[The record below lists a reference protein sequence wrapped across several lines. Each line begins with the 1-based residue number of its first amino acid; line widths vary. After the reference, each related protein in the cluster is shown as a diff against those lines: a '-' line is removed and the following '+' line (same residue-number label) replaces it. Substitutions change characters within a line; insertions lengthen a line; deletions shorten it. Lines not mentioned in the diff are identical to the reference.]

1 MGQIIERD
9 GKQYVF
15 PDSFTPAQI
24 EAEINKT
31 TITTSAQTNN
41 TTTTQTP
48 KPEDDKRG
56 FLTDIPLQV
65 IGGIRDGVQSGI
77 NLVESLN
84 ENTNM
89 GGLVFG
95 ENARNGVVDWLTTEQ
110 MKEKNLRFIGSGE
123 IGVKDAVKLPEVDK
137 ADTIAGSLTRG
148 ISQFVTGWYTVKPLK
163 LFSAGTRLG
172 KFAGSTAQG
181 AAADIIAFDEDTG
194 RAVDTIVDVFPSLQ
208 NPVFEYLSSEGKNET
223 WYEARL
229 KNALEGGIFGTV
241 IEGAV
246 LGAKYAPDVLK
257 SSKDQVVDF
266 VKYIKIRRKELAGE
280 AVDVN
285 KLKELEESLINSVE
299 NQITPTGK
307 ASTKKLV
314 EKIVD
319 EASTTKVGE
328 VFEDIKLKTNSDE
341 LNNKIVN
348 SFDEFINSARDP
360 NTKTLD
366 WRKLSESLDFKLSPR
381 AYADTDFG
389 IIVLDAIQKVVR
401 SEKKFD
407 VITDKII
414 ELQANKAG
422 GDIIQTTKM
431 LGQLGDKLESGLKYM
446 WASQAIQQNI
456 ADALYKMAKSIANNE
471 KIYTESDAK
480 LTTALLMRLSRF
492 DEKVT
497 SNLGR
502 GLRLRG
508 VLKDSNVD
516 LSKDSII
523 NLVRN
528 FDNYKGN
535 FNEFLNSVALV
546 KDKNALIKVT
556 DFIVNNKFWNV
567 ANEVWMIANLSVP
580 KTHFINTLSTGL
592 NLFMKPI
599 DLIVGSKLTWGLDPA
614 TAKAVKSQLDT
625 GLSLLAGYKN
635 YLADGLRFAKKAFAE
650 EDSVLFGGSTK
661 FDTSTK
667 ALGTSEYAKLARVPL
682 RALTATDE
690 FFKQVAYRARLTE
703 IAVKEA
709 KEAGVSTTK
718 IVGKL
723 PNGKEISE
731 FEQYVATRIR
741 NGYDETGLIGVDAV
755 AKRYAQEVTFT
766 KDLDGILGHVQSI
779 VNEAPILK
787 MVLPFVK
794 TPANLA
800 IQAIERSPLGVF
812 GKNWENFSGSS
823 RDAYK
828 IAETRGRIAVG
839 TAILTSTALL
849 NFAGLIT
856 GGYHP
861 DKSIRQQQQS
871 MGFQP
876 YSIKIP
882 FTDTYVQ
889 YGRLDPFGML
899 IGTIADYSQIYHD
912 LNDTDRMKIE
922 NRLYGFLDN
931 QMKGGGDNLGLGT
944 KVTNMV
950 TSTYKSVFR
959 NVGSKTYLRSL
970 IDFLSSFDEN
980 DVDRKGAWWLTEKG
994 ASFVPNILTKISNDP
1009 YLRDAQTLT
1018 EKAREKLGDRTLPKV
1033 YNFLG
1038 EPIVNNQ
1045 NALFRLFNS
1054 SISPASIKGQKD
1066 DVLLKET
1073 IENEINIPALE
1084 KVKNGIDLTQFVNK
1098 NGETAYEVWN
1108 NLIAK
1113 SNLRKDLEQ
1122 TIKGKDYQNSPP
1134 TITFDENNKN
1144 WGGKSVILYD
1154 KVKQQRDLS
1163 FLNIQY
1169 GDFYSKSNKE
1179 LSLSEAYINKG
1190 VIKDISGATNKIPS
1204 GFTRGI
1210 YNFIDKTK

>member
-1 MGQIIERD
+1 MGQIINRN
-9 GKQYVF
+9 GKDYVF
-15 PDSFTPAQI
+15 PDNYTPEQI
-24 EAEINKT
+24 EAEISK
-31 TITTSAQTNN
+31 TNN
-41 TTTTQTP
+41 ITNVKTQNINSEIP
-48 KPEDDKRG
+48 KEEDDKRS
-56 FLTDIPLQV
+56 FVTDIPLQV

-77 NLVESLN
+77 NLVERLN

-95 ENARNGVVDWLTTEQ
+95 DNARNGVAEWLTTQQ
-110 MKEKNLRFIGSGE
+110 MKERNLGFIGSGK
-123 IGVKDAVKLPEVDK
+123 IGEKDAVKLPEIDK

-148 ISQFVTGWYTVKPLK
+148 VSQFLTGWYTVKPLK
-163 LFSAGTRLG
+163 LFSATTRLG
-172 KFAGSTAQG
+172 KFAGSTTQG

-194 RAVDTIVDVFPSLQ
+194 RAVDVITEVFPSLH
-208 NPVFEYLSSEGKNET
+208 NPLFEYLSSEGKDET

-229 KNALEGGIFGTV
+229 KNALEGGIIGT
-241 IEGAV
+241 IIQGIAT
-246 LGAKYAPDVLK
+246 GIKYSPEIIKAT
-257 SSKDQVVDF
+257 KDQVVDF
-266 VKYIKIRRKELAGE
+266 TKYIKIRRQELNGE
-280 AVDVN
+280 AIDSN
-285 KLKELEESLINSVE
+285 KLRELEESLITSVE

-314 EKIVD
+314 QKIVD
-319 EASTTKVGE
+319 EAGTTKVGE
-328 VFEDIKLKTNSDE
+328 VLEDIKVKTTSDE
-341 LNNKIVN
+341 LTNKIVQ
-348 SFDEFINSARDP
+348 SFDDFINSARDP

-366 WRKLSESLDFKLSPR
+366 WKKLNESLDFKLSPR

-389 IIVLDAIQKVVR
+389 VIVLDALQKVVR

-407 VITDKII
+407 IITDKII

-422 GDIIQTTKM
+422 GDILQTTKM

-446 WASQAIQQNI
+446 WASQAIQQNL
-456 ADALYKMAKSIANNE
+456 ADTLYKMAKSIANNE
-471 KIYTESDAK
+471 KIYTDNDAR
-480 LTTALLMRLSRF
+480 LTTALLMRLTRF

-508 VLKDSNVD
+508 ILKDSNVD
-516 LSKDSII
+516 LSKDSIV

-528 FDNYKGN
+528 FDNYNGDFK
-535 FNEFLNSVALV
+535 EFLNSVALV
-546 KDKNALIKVT
+546 KDKNALIRVT
-556 DFIVNNKFWNV
+556 DFIFKNKFWNI
-567 ANEVWMIANLSVP
+567 ANEIWMISALSVP

-599 DLIVGSKLTWGLDPA
+599 DLIVGSRLTWGLDPA
-614 TAKAVKSQLDT
+614 TARAVKNQLDT
-625 GLSLLAGYKN
+625 GLSLISGYKN
-635 YLADGLRFAKKAFAE
+635 HIADALKFTKKAFDD
-650 EDSVLFGGSTK
+650 EDSILFGGSTK
-661 FDTSTK
+661 FDTRTK
-667 ALGTSEYAKLARVPL
+667 ALGTSPLAKAARIPL

-690 FFKQVAYRARLTE
+690 FFKQTAYRARLTQ

-709 KEAGVSTTK
+709 QEAGVSKTK
-718 IVGKL
+718 IIGKL
-723 PNGKEISE
+723 PSGKEITE

-741 NGYDETGLIGVDAV
+741 NGYDETGLIGIDAE
-755 AKRYAQEVTFT
+755 AKRFAQEVTFT

-787 MVLPFVK
+787 QVLPFVK

-800 IQAIERSPLGVF
+800 IQAIERSPLGIV
-812 GKNWENFSGSS
+812 GKNWENFSGKS

-828 IAETRGRIAVG
+828 IAETRGRVAVG
-839 TAILTSTALL
+839 TAILTSAALL
-849 NFAGLIT
+849 NYAGLIT
-856 GGYHP
+856 GGFHP

-871 MGFQP
+871 IGFQP

-882 FTDTYVQ
+882 FTDTQIQ
-889 YGRLDPFGML
+889 YGRLDPIGML
-899 IGTIADYSQIYHD
+899 IGTVADYSQIYHD
-912 LNDTDRMKIE
+912 LNDEDRLKIE

-931 QMKGGGDNLGLGT
+931 QMKGGGDNLGLDT

-950 TSTYKSVFR
+950 TASYKSVFR

-970 IDFLSSFDEN
+970 IDFLSAFDEN

-994 ASFVPNILTKISNDP
+994 ASYVPNIFTKISNDP
-1009 YLRDAQTLT
+1009 YLRDAQTLV

-1038 EPIVNNQ
+1038 EPIVSNQ
-1045 NALFRLFNS
+1045 NAVFRLFNN
-1054 SISPASIKGQKD
+1054 SINPLSVKSQKD

-1073 IENEINIPALE
+1073 IENEINIPALP

-1098 NGETAYEVWN
+1098 KGETAYEAWN
-1108 NLIAK
+1108 NAVAN
-1113 SNLRKDLEQ
+1113 SNLRNDLEQ
-1122 TIKGKDYQNSPP
+1122 TIKQKYYQDAPASIN
-1134 TITFDENNKN
+1134 FDENNKQ
-1144 WGGKSVILYD
+1144 WGGKAVIIYD

-1163 FLNIQY
+1163 FLNIEY
-1169 GDFYSKSNKE
+1169 GQFYSKFNDK

-1190 VIKDISGATNKIPS
+1190 VIKDITKTTNRVPT
-1204 GFTRGI
+1204 GFSRGV